1 MKKDDL
7 LKMMDDIGFFRD
19 MNKEEREKLLSF
31 EDHWMD
37 IPAQGKILK
46 EGEVDAGFFVLMKGT
61 VSITK
66 TFPTEVHLAQL
77 VPGAI
82 FGEVTLRSQRVRNS
96 NVMADVDCAI
106 FRVDNQL
113 VGHLSLELLVKV
125 KDQIV
130 ELLISRLDEVN
141 KQLGSFLR

>member
-1 MKKDDL
+1 MNKDEL
-7 LKMMDDIGFFRD
+7 LKMMDDVGFFRE
-19 MNKEEREKLLSF
+19 MNKAEREKMLSF
-31 EDHWMD
+31 DDHWMD
-37 IPAQGKILK
+37 VPAEGKILK
-46 EGEVDAGFFVLMKGT
+46 EGEVDAGLLVRMKGT

-82 FGEVTLRSQRVRNS
+82 FGEVTLRSSRVRNS
-96 NVMADVDCAI
+96 NVMADVDCSVLRI
-106 FRVDNQL
+106 DNQL
-113 VGHLSLELLVKV
+113 VGHLELELLLKV

-141 KQLGSFLR
+141 NRLGSFLR

>member
-1 MKKDDL
+1 MKKEDL
-7 LKMMDDIGFFRD
+7 LKMMDDTGFFRD
-19 MNKEEREKLLSF
+19 MNKAERAKLLSF
-31 EDHWMD
+31 EDHWMNV
-37 IPAQGKILK
+37 PAQGKILK

-61 VSITK
+61 VSITR

-96 NVMADVDCAI
+96 NVMADVDCVI

-113 VGHLSLELLVKV
+113 VGHLELELLVKV

-141 KQLGSFLR
+141 SRLSSFLR

>member
-7 LKMMDDIGFFRD
+7 LKMMDNIGFFRD

-37 IPAQGKILK
+37 VPSQQKILK

-61 VSITK
+61 LSITR

-96 NVMADVDCAI
+96 NVMADVDCMI

-113 VGHLSLELLVKV
+113 VGQLNLELLVKV

-141 KQLGSFLR
+141 FRLSSFLR

>member
-1 MKKDDL
+1 MNKGEL
-7 LKMMDDIGFFRD
+7 LKAMDDISFFRD

-37 IPAQGKILK
+37 IPAQEKILK

-66 TFPTEVHLAQL
+66 TFPTEAHLAQL
-77 VPGAI
+77 VPGAV

-96 NVMADVDCAI
+96 NVMADIDCLI
-106 FRVDNQL
+106 LRIDYQL
-113 VGHLSLELLVKV
+113 IGHLSLELLVKV